1 MKSLMVSA
9 PGTYHHSVIV
19 GNLVESAA
27 EAAGVN
33 PLLARVS
40 AYYHDIGKVKMPDY
54 FVENQSAAS
63 SRHEK
68 LTPHMSAMIIVN
80 HIKEGVELA
89 KQYNLPEPIID
100 IIEQHHGNMV
110 VSYFYQKA
118 KDKGESTP
126 PVEEDYKYQ
135 GPKPQTRVAA
145 LVMMA
150 DAVEAASR
158 VLTDPTPARIASL
171 VDKIINHIFLEGQLD
186 ECELTLKDIHEIKK
200 RFTYI
205 LTGIFH
211 KRIDYPGFDFT
222 NENLYKEPAKTAKG
236 KSAENNKSAKEVAPP
251 PESPQG

>member
-1 MKSLMVSA
+1 ML
-9 PGTYHHSVIV
+9 
-19 GNLVESAA
+19 
-27 EAAGVN
+27 
-33 PLLARVS
+33 
-40 AYYHDIGKVKMPDY
+40 
-54 FVENQSAAS
+54 
-63 SRHEK
+63 
-68 LTPHMSAMIIVN
+68 
-80 HIKEGVELA
+80 
-89 KQYNLPEPIID
+89 
-100 IIEQHHGNMV
+100 

-118 KDKGESTP
+118 KDRGENGL

-171 VDKIINHIFLEGQLD
+171 VDRIINHIFLEGQLD

-211 KRIDYPGFDFT
+211 KRVDYPGFDFT
-222 NENLYKEPAKTAKG
+222 NEGLYKEPAKTS
-236 KSAENNKSAKEVAPP
+236 KSKSPEDSKPSKESTQAARP
-251 PESPQG
+251 PQG

>member
-1 MKSLMVSA
+1 ML
-9 PGTYHHSVIV
+9 
-19 GNLVESAA
+19 
-27 EAAGVN
+27 
-33 PLLARVS
+33 
-40 AYYHDIGKVKMPDY
+40 
-54 FVENQSAAS
+54 
-63 SRHEK
+63 
-68 LTPHMSAMIIVN
+68 
-80 HIKEGVELA
+80 
-89 KQYNLPEPIID
+89 
-100 IIEQHHGNMV
+100 

-118 KDKGESTP
+118 KDRGEKGL

-171 VDKIINHIFLEGQLD
+171 VDRIINHIFLEGQLD

-211 KRIDYPGFDFT
+211 KRVDYPGFDFT
-222 NENLYKEPAKTAKG
+222 NEGLYKEPAKTSKG
-236 KSAENNKSAKEVAPP
+236 KSPEDSKPAKESTQSARP
-251 PESPQG
+251 PQG